1 MCKFALYLL
10 LKQQNLILK
19 IKEKHMHQ
27 IKNTTDPHH
36 NKSEKNISYA
46 FFLNLGF
53 TIIEITGGLITN
65 SVAILSDAIH
75 DFGDSISLGLAWYLQ
90 KVSKKGSDH
99 KYSYGYRRFSLL
111 GAIINSVVLLVGS
124 FFILS
129 ETIPRIIHPQEPDLQ
144 GMFILAILGIIVN
157 GAAVFRLRKGSSLN
171 EKVVSLHL
179 WEDVLGWIAILIGSV
194 IMYFFDVPVIDPIL
208 SVLITIYILIHVF
221 RNIKASMRIIL
232 QGTPEEIDIDDI
244 KKELLIFE
252 EVNDVH
258 DLHLWSIDG
267 NYHVVTTHVV
277 LKEALAMDQLASLK
291 TKIREKLEQ
300 LNVHHVTIEFETADE
315 ICCMEMC
322 AR

>member
-1 MCKFALYLL
+1 
-10 LKQQNLILK
+10 
-19 IKEKHMHQ
+19 MHQ
-27 IKNTTDPHH
+27 IKNTADHHH
-36 NKSEKNISYA
+36 NESEKNISYA

-53 TIIEITGGLITN
+53 TIIEIIGGLLTN

-90 KVSKKGSDH
+90 KVSKKQSDN

-124 FFILS
+124 ILILS
-129 ETIPRIIHPQEPDLQ
+129 ETIPRIIHPQEPDIQ
-144 GMFILAILGIIVN
+144 GMFVLAILGIVVN
-157 GAAVFRLRKGSSLN
+157 GAAVIRLRKGSSLN

-179 WEDVLGWIAILIGSV
+179 WEDVLGWVAILIGSV

-208 SVLITIYILIHVF
+208 SVLISIYILIHVF
-221 RNIKASMRIIL
+221 RNINTSMRIIL
-232 QGTPEEIDIDDI
+232 QGTPVEIDIDEI
-244 KKELLIFE
+244 KEELLSFE
-252 EVNDVH
+252 EISEIH

-277 LKEALAMDQLASLK
+277 IKEALAMEQLATLK
-291 TKIREKLEQ
+291 TKIRLKLEE
-300 LNVHHVTIEFETADE
+300 LNIQHATIEFETKDE
-315 ICCMEMC
+315 ICCLESC

>member
-1 MCKFALYLL
+1 
-10 LKQQNLILK
+10 
-19 IKEKHMHQ
+19 MHQ
-27 IKNTTDPHH
+27 IKNTADHHH
-36 NKSEKNISYA
+36 NESEKNISYA

-53 TIIEITGGLITN
+53 TIIEIIGGLLTN

-90 KVSKKGSDH
+90 KVSKKQSDN

-124 FFILS
+124 ILILS
-129 ETIPRIIHPQEPDLQ
+129 ETIPRIIHPQEPDIQ
-144 GMFILAILGIIVN
+144 GMFVLAILGIVVN
-157 GAAVFRLRKGSSLN
+157 GAAVIRLRKGSSLN

-179 WEDVLGWIAILIGSV
+179 WEDVLGWVAILIGSV

-208 SVLITIYILIHVF
+208 SVLISIYILIHVF
-221 RNIKASMRIIL
+221 RNINTSMRIIL
-232 QGTPEEIDIDDI
+232 QGTPVEIDIDEI
-244 KKELLIFE
+244 KEELLSFE
-252 EVNDVH
+252 EISEIH

-277 LKEALAMDQLASLK
+277 IKEALAMEQLAALK
-291 TKIREKLEQ
+291 TKIRLKLEE
-300 LNVHHVTIEFETADE
+300 LNIQHATIEFETKDE
-315 ICCMEMC
+315 ICCLESC

>member
-1 MCKFALYLL
+1 
-10 LKQQNLILK
+10 
-19 IKEKHMHQ
+19 MHQ
-27 IKNTTDPHH
+27 IKKTADHHH
-36 NKSEKNISYA
+36 NESEKNISYA

-53 TIIEITGGLITN
+53 TIIEIIGGLLTN

-90 KVSKKGSDH
+90 KVSKKQSDN

-111 GAIINSVVLLVGS
+111 GAIINSVILLVGS
-124 FFILS
+124 FLILS
-129 ETIPRIIHPQEPDLQ
+129 ETIPRIIHPQEPNVQ
-144 GMFILAILGIIVN
+144 GMFILAIIGIAVN

-179 WEDVLGWIAILIGSV
+179 WEDVLGWVAILIGSV

-208 SVLITIYILIHVF
+208 SVLISIYILIHVF
-221 RNIKASMRIIL
+221 RNINTSMRIIL
-232 QGTPEEIDIDDI
+232 QGTPVEIDIEEI
-244 KKELLIFE
+244 KKELLSFV
-252 EVNDVH
+252 EVSEIH

-277 LKEALAMDQLASLK
+277 IKEALPMEQLATLK
-291 TKIREKLEQ
+291 TKIRLKLEE
-300 LNVHHVTIEFETADE
+300 LNIQHATIEFETKDE
-315 ICCMEMC
+315 ICCLESC